1 MIEEL
6 LRNFDLKFGEKFE
19 AIDKETGKVIGK
31 YYFMNDSEETFKLY
45 RHRKNPFNY
54 TYTSVADA
62 MTGNII
68 LGILRGNLIIKKLS
82 KQRTK
87 RKKVQRH

>member
-31 YYFMNDSEETFKLY
+31 YYFMEDSKEAFKLY
-45 RHRKNPFNY
+45 RYRKNPFNY
-54 TYTSVADA
+54 SYVSVADP
-62 MTGNII
+62 MTSNII
-68 LGILRGNLIIKKLS
+68 LGMLRGKLIIKKLS
-82 KQRTK
+82 KSKTR
-87 RKKVQRH
+87 RKK